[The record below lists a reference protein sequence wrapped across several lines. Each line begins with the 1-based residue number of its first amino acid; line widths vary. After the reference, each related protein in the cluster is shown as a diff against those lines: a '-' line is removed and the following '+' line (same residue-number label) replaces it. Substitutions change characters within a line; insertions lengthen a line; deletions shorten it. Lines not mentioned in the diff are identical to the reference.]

1 MFGLRP
7 QERNALRST
16 LVFQQVYSELYEIS
30 NLSLCLSF
38 HKEDKRD
45 ELILVVLIVD
55 YLLTLFFCGDGW
67 RDEGLEKQSDIF
79 SRLSCVHRR
88 FFSSV
93 FFKIKNTPKKINTLV
108 LTNISPR
115 GLEMNVRVRNM
126 GLNQQQQ

>member
-1 MFGLRP
+1 
-7 QERNALRST
+7 LRST